1 MKLSISLLSIK
12 DRIEFIKKINDCN
25 IDYIHI
31 DVMDKTF
38 VDNVAYSMEEIREIN
53 AISNK
58 KLDVHLMVN
67 DPFKY
72 IDNLRDMN
80 IEYITFHVEIDKD
93 INKLIDIVHGM
104 GYKCGL
110 AINPNTNIDAL
121 EPYISNIDLI
131 LVMSVMPGYGGQL
144 FIGDSYNK
152 LESLRN
158 KYKNMTISVDGGIN
172 QDNIYKLSSLVD
184 MVVIGRYLSTETKAK
199 IDMIKNMSIVF
210 LLFYYVVLVQ

>member
-93 INKLIDIVHGM
+93 ISKLIDIVHGM

-144 FIGDSYNK
+144 FINSIYNK

-184 MVVIGRYLSTETKAK
+184 MVVIGSYLSTETKEK
-199 IDMIKNMSIVF
+199 VEMIRNIKGSLSNSVGE
-210 LLFYYVVLVQ
+210 

>member
-12 DRIEFIKKINDCN
+12 DRLEFIKKINDYD

-31 DVMDKTF
+31 DVMDNTF
-38 VDNVAYSMEEIREIN
+38 TNNVAYSIEEINEIN
-53 AISNK
+53 KISNK
-58 KLDVHLMVN
+58 KLDIHLMVN
-67 DPFKY
+67 DPIKY
-72 IDNLRDMN
+72 INSFNNMN
-80 IEYITFHVEIDKD
+80 IEYIIFHVEIDKD
-93 INKLIDIVHGM
+93 INNLINIVHGM

-110 AINPNTNIDAL
+110 AINPNTNIDVL
-121 EPYISNIDLI
+121 EQYINNIDLI

-144 FIGDSYNK
+144 FINSIYNK

-184 MVVIGRYLSTETKAK
+184 MVVIGSYLSTETKEK
-199 IDMIKNMSIVF
+199 IDMIKNIK
-210 LLFYYVVLVQ
+210 

>member
-53 AISNK
+53 EISNK

-144 FIGDSYNK
+144 FINSIYNK
-152 LESLRN
+152 LESLRD
-158 KYKNMTISVDGGIN
+158 KYKNITISVDGGIN
-172 QDNIYKLSSLVD
+172 QDNIYKLRSLVD
-184 MVVIGRYLSTETKAK
+184 MLVIGSYLSTETKEK
-199 IDMIKNMSIVF
+199 VEMIRNIK
-210 LLFYYVVLVQ
+210 

>member
-12 DRIEFIKKINDCN
+12 NRLEFIKKINDCN

-80 IEYITFHVEIDKD
+80 IEYITFHVEIDED

-144 FIGDSYNK
+144 FINSIYNK

-158 KYKNMTISVDGGIN
+158 KYKNMIISVDGGIN
-172 QDNIYKLSSLVD
+172 QDNIYKLRSLVD
-184 MVVIGRYLSTETKAK
+184 MLVIGSYLSTETKDK
-199 IDMIKNMSIVF
+199 VEMIRNIK
-210 LLFYYVVLVQ
+210 

>member
-1 MKLSISLLSIK
+1 
-12 DRIEFIKKINDCN
+12 
-25 IDYIHI
+25 
-31 DVMDKTF
+31 
-38 VDNVAYSMEEIREIN
+38 
-53 AISNK
+53 
-58 KLDVHLMVN
+58 MVN

-93 INKLIDIVHGM
+93 ISKLIDIVHGM

-144 FIGDSYNK
+144 FINSIYNK

-184 MVVIGRYLSTETKAK
+184 MVVIGSYLSTETKEK
-199 IDMIKNMSIVF
+199 VEMIRNIKGSLSNSVGE
-210 LLFYYVVLVQ
+210 

>member
-80 IEYITFHVEIDKD
+80 IEYITFHVEIDED

-144 FIGDSYNK
+144 FINSIYNK

-158 KYKNMTISVDGGIN
+158 KYKNMIISVDGGIN
-172 QDNIYKLSSLVD
+172 QDNIYKLRSLVD
-184 MVVIGRYLSTETKAK
+184 MLVIGSYLSTETKEK
-199 IDMIKNMSIVF
+199 VEMIRNIK
-210 LLFYYVVLVQ
+210 

>member
-58 KLDVHLMVN
+58 KLDVHLMVS

-144 FIGDSYNK
+144 FINSIYNK

-158 KYKNMTISVDGGIN
+158 KYKNITISVDGGIN
-172 QDNIYKLSSLVD
+172 QDNIYKLRSLVD
-184 MVVIGRYLSTETKAK
+184 MLVIGSYLSTETKEK
-199 IDMIKNMSIVF
+199 VEMIRNIKGSLSNSVGE
-210 LLFYYVVLVQ
+210 

>member
-12 DRIEFIKKINDCN
+12 NRLEFIKKINDCN

-144 FIGDSYNK
+144 FINSIYHK

-158 KYKNMTISVDGGIN
+158 KYKNMIISVDGGIN
-172 QDNIYKLSSLVD
+172 QDNIYKLRSLVD
-184 MVVIGRYLSTETKAK
+184 MLVIGSYLSTETKEK
-199 IDMIKNMSIVF
+199 VEMIRNIKGSLSNSVGE
-210 LLFYYVVLVQ
+210 

>member
-53 AISNK
+53 EISNK

-144 FIGDSYNK
+144 FINSIYNK

-158 KYKNMTISVDGGIN
+158 KYKNMIISVDGGIN

-184 MVVIGRYLSTETKAK
+184 MVVIGSYLSTETKEK
-199 IDMIKNMSIVF
+199 IDMIKNIK
-210 LLFYYVVLVQ
+210 

>member
-12 DRIEFIKKINDCN
+12 NRLEFIKKINDYD

-31 DVMDKTF
+31 DVMDNTF
-38 VDNVAYSMEEIREIN
+38 TNNVAYSIEEINEIN
-53 AISNK
+53 KISNK
-58 KLDVHLMVN
+58 KLDIHLMVN
-67 DPFKY
+67 DPIKY
-72 IDNLRDMN
+72 INSFNNMN
-80 IEYITFHVEIDKD
+80 IEYIIFHVEIYKD
-93 INKLIDIVHGM
+93 INNLINTVHGM

-121 EPYISNIDLI
+121 EQYINNIDLI

-144 FIGDSYNK
+144 FINSIYNK

-158 KYKNMTISVDGGIN
+158 KYKNITISVDGGIN

-184 MVVIGRYLSTETKAK
+184 MVVIGSYLSTETKEK
-199 IDMIKNMSIVF
+199 IDMIKNIK
-210 LLFYYVVLVQ
+210 

>member
-144 FIGDSYNK
+144 FINSIYNK

-158 KYKNMTISVDGGIN
+158 KYKNITISVDGGIN
-172 QDNIYKLSSLVD
+172 QDNIYKLRSLVD
-184 MVVIGRYLSTETKAK
+184 MLVIGSYLSTETKEK
-199 IDMIKNMSIVF
+199 VEMIRNIKGSLSNSVGE
-210 LLFYYVVLVQ
+210 

>member
-53 AISNK
+53 EISNK

-67 DPFKY
+67 DPFRY

-93 INKLIDIVHGM
+93 ISKLIDIVHGM

-144 FIGDSYNK
+144 FINSIYNK

-158 KYKNMTISVDGGIN
+158 KYKNITISVDGGIN

-184 MVVIGRYLSTETKAK
+184 MVVIGSYLSTETKDK
-199 IDMIKNMSIVF
+199 VEMIRNIK
-210 LLFYYVVLVQ
+210 

>member
-12 DRIEFIKKINDCN
+12 NRLEFIKKINDCN

-53 AISNK
+53 EISNK

-93 INKLIDIVHGM
+93 ISKLIDIVHGM

-144 FIGDSYNK
+144 FINSIYNK

-158 KYKNMTISVDGGIN
+158 KYKNMIISVDGGIN

-184 MVVIGRYLSTETKAK
+184 MLVIGSYLSTETKEK
-199 IDMIKNMSIVF
+199 VEMIRNIK
-210 LLFYYVVLVQ
+210 

>member
-38 VDNVAYSMEEIREIN
+38 VDNVAYSMEEIRKIN

-144 FIGDSYNK
+144 FINSIYNK

-158 KYKNMTISVDGGIN
+158 KYKNITISVDGGIN
-172 QDNIYKLSSLVD
+172 QDNIYKLRSLVD
-184 MVVIGRYLSTETKAK
+184 MLVIGSYLSTETKEK
-199 IDMIKNMSIVF
+199 VEMIRNIKGSLSNSVGE
-210 LLFYYVVLVQ
+210 

>member
-12 DRIEFIKKINDCN
+12 DRLEFIKKINDYD

-31 DVMDKTF
+31 DVMDNTF
-38 VDNVAYSMEEIREIN
+38 TNNVAYSIEEINEIN
-53 AISNK
+53 KISNK
-58 KLDVHLMVN
+58 KLDIHLMVN
-67 DPFKY
+67 DPIKY
-72 IDNLRDMN
+72 INSFNNMN
-80 IEYITFHVEIDKD
+80 IEYIIFHVEIDKD
-93 INKLIDIVHGM
+93 INNLINTVHGM

-121 EPYISNIDLI
+121 EQYINNIDLI

-144 FIGDSYNK
+144 FINSIYNK

-158 KYKNMTISVDGGIN
+158 KYKNITISVDGGIN

-184 MVVIGRYLSTETKAK
+184 MVVIGSYLSTETKEK
-199 IDMIKNMSIVF
+199 IDMIKNIK
-210 LLFYYVVLVQ
+210 